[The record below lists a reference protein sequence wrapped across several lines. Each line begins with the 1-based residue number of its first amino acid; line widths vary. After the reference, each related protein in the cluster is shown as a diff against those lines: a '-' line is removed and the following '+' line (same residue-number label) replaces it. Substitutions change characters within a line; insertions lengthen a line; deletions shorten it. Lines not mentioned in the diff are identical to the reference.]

1 MKEVGILV
9 VADGLGD
16 DIRNRFKASIRFSK
30 PRASYDVHIMGGKER
45 RAKGVPFNKC
55 KLLNQGLRTMFD
67 IGYQVI
73 IQADIDLIVPPVLVD
88 KTYELAM
95 RDKLCIHQSM
105 RRISADEYNKYK
117 EYRSFPFNQWKKIKA
132 IYATGCWNG
141 IIMSNWKLT
150 GGFNEDM
157 IEWGYE
163 DRDWRERC
171 IRVGVRWKDV
181 HKFPLMH
188 VDHPN
193 RTKNV
198 SLRNVEVGK
207 RAKREERQNWL

>member
-16 DIRNRFKASIRFSK
+16 DIRNRFKSAIRFSK
-30 PRASYDVHIMGGKER
+30 PRVSYDIHIMGGTER
-45 RAKGVPFNKC
+45 REKGVPFNKC
-55 KLLNQGLRTMFD
+55 KLLNQGLKTMFD

-73 IQADIDLIVPPVLVD
+73 IQADIDLITPPCLIN

-95 RDKLCIHQSM
+95 QCECCVHASM
-105 RRISADEYNKYK
+105 RRLSTAEYDKYK
-117 EYRSFPFNQWKKIKA
+117 EYRLYPFKKWKKIKP

-141 IIMSNWKLT
+141 LVMSKWGLT

-163 DRDWRERC
+163 DRDWRERSMRAG
-171 IRVGVRWKDV
+171 IKWRDL

-188 VDHPN
+188 IDHSS
-193 RTKNV
+193 RTQNV
-198 SLRNVEVGK
+198 SLRNVNAGK
-207 RAKREERQNWL
+207 LAKKEARQNWL